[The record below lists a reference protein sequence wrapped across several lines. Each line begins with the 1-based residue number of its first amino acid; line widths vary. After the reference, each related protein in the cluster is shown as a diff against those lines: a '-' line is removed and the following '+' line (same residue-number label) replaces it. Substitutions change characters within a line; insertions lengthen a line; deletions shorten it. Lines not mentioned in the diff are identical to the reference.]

1 MVSDNLAGSRERDW
15 AFFYSVVNAVMG
27 VHYCAPAV
35 LGKGAVDGSR
45 AAPTKAASTVEDL
58 QLLGLSISHQPG

>member
-27 VHYCAPAV
+27 VHYCTPAV
-35 LGKGAVDGSR
+35 LG
-45 AAPTKAASTVEDL
+45 APTKTASTVEDL